1 MTILRAAA
9 ALSASPLLILVIAAA
24 VIVAA
29 ASVLGSAVR
38 NARWKRWVEA
48 AMQTPQRYSAG
59 TLQSVQDYAKEV
71 TAYGGIS
78 QKEAEALG
86 STFYRDLMQAR
97 QLKSLSNVRVGM
109 TKDCYAEWDAVI
121 QADCNARRTHME
133 RPVTDPIV
141 RVAGW
146 MPYDGNPRRDVF
158 ERFDPTPT
166 VHDRAIVLQILVRAR
181 EYEIDDASSKIV
193 SGSGRQE
200 VFLMYECVLIH
211 HDRTLLYSDTRP
223 PAGDER
229 YEWDVNLFRRMNPQI
244 SDHRFVR

>member
-1 MTILRAAA
+1 MTMLYAAVMLVKPVLLLMIAAA
-9 ALSASPLLILVIAAA
+9 VGIAAA
-24 VIVAA
+24 VI
-29 ASVLGSAVR
+29 SGAVR
-38 NARWKRWVEA
+38 GAKWKRWVEA

-78 QKEAEALG
+78 QKEAEALC

-109 TKDCYAEWDAVI
+109 TKECYAEWDAVI
-121 QADCNARRTHME
+121 QADCDARRTHME

-146 MPYDGNPRRDVF
+146 MPYDGNARRDVF

-166 VHDRAIVLQILVRAR
+166 VHDRAIVLQILVCAR